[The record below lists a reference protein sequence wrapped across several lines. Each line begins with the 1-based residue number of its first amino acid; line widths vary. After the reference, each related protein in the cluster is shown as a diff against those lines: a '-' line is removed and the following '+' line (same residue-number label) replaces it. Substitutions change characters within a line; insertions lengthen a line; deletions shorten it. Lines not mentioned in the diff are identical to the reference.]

1 MLIIILQLEEKIFF
15 KMIDIFF
22 FFLAIFGGII
32 SFLTPCN
39 VVTLPS
45 FILYL
50 ASQTNT
56 PKKALLMSSFFSL
69 GFILMFSLIAT
80 LYIIISGFI
89 RYTFYFKL
97 FSGLTIILLSIYIYF
112 AKQFTRATQIL
123 IPPQNHND
131 DLNELEHNEKE
142 NNSNKVDASTFDDEL
157 MKYEGYSGSFM
168 LGFSMGF
175 SWIGCLTPI
184 YLSIIIIVSDQADL
198 ITGIFL
204 FTCYALGIMIPYIL
218 IGASIG
224 KIKQIF
230 FVKLIKIGSKL
241 QKILAIILLYIGIEI
256 TLAAFGNPGLLTFI

>member
-1 MLIIILQLEEKIFF
+1 MNFIYL
-15 KMIDIFF
+15 
-22 FFLAIFGGII
+22 FFLSIFGGLI

-56 PKKALLMSSFFSL
+56 PKKAILMSLFFSL

-89 RYTFYFKL
+89 RFTFWLKL
-97 FSGLTIILLSIYIYF
+97 FSGLLIIILSIYVYF
-112 AKQFTRATQIL
+112 AKQFTRTKQIL
-123 IPPQNHND
+123 NPP
-131 DLNELEHNEKE
+131 E
-142 NNSNKVDASTFDDEL
+142 NADINLKDVECNVKSDNLQSIDANTFDNKL
-157 MKYEGYSGSFM
+157 MKYEGYGGSFI

-175 SWIGCLTPI
+175 SWIGCITPI
-184 YLSIIIIVSDQADL
+184 YLSIVLIVTDAANF
-198 ITGIFL
+198 GIGMIL
-204 FTCYALGIMIPYIL
+204 FSCYALGIIIPYL
-218 IGASIG
+218 VIGALIG

-241 QKILAIILLYIGIEI
+241 QKIFALVLLYFGIEI
-256 TLAAFGNPGLLTFI
+256 ILAAFGNPGLIPFI